1 MAHHDPRSAV
11 KLEIDTTRSAQDL
24 YDDLVGRFAPGLRI
38 WTGETWALV
47 GGPMQ
52 PAPHPE
58 DQGRGAV
65 MSTRSKR

>member
-1 MAHHDPRSAV
+1 MFDWDTMSDD
-11 KLEIDTTRSAQDL
+11 EIVDELTSRL
-24 YDDLVGRFAPGLRI
+24 APGLRI

-65 MSTRSKR
+65 MSTRSRAT